1 LGAPVFE
8 FLKRVLGRALPARDE
23 NERTTRDLPTAE
35 LIRRLPFEAF
45 PVAGARAVDAIQR
58 LHQEQP
64 QKTAFIIGHPEDFGL
79 FCEFMERGHSPD
91 ASLRAGAALTFNAW
105 VAAKEKEREE
115 LLAEFDDDAED
126 EFHGPWPDDMEPS
139 SGFLAPIDHHGLVR
153 PELIV
158 GMSPAPLSRW
168 WETFAHTRFGNWN
181 LCPAPEVHVMLHH
194 HWAKEHG
201 AVLMAHGYD
210 TIELSIARPIRRRD
224 EALTMA
230 HIHHKYCP
238 DNIQGAGTF
247 EQYAASLIGSTTW
260 SFWWD

>member
-8 FLKRVLGRALPARDE
+8 FLKRVFGHALPARDRD
-23 NERTTRDLPTAE
+23 ERTTRHLPTAQ

-45 PVAGARAVDAIQR
+45 PVAGAKAVEAVQK
-58 LHQEQP
+58 LHRDQA
-64 QKTAFIIGHPEDFGL
+64 QKTAFIIGHSEDFGL

-91 ASLRAGAALTFNAW
+91 ASLKAAAVLTYESW
-105 VAAKEKEREE
+105 AATKEKERQE

-126 EFHGPWPDDMEPS
+126 ELHGPWPDDVEPS

-158 GMSPAPLSRW
+158 GMSPVPLSRW
-168 WETFAHTRFGNWN
+168 WDTFAHTRFGGWN
-181 LCPAPEVHVMLHH
+181 LCPSPEVHIMLHR
-194 HWAKEHG
+194 HWAQEHG

-210 TIELSIARPIRRRD
+210 TIELSIAKPIRRRD
-224 EALTMA
+224 EAMRMA
-230 HIHHKYCP
+230 EIHHKYCP
-238 DNIQGAGTF
+238 DNIQGVGTF
-247 EQYAASLIGSTTW
+247 EEYAASLIGSSTW